1 MPGESWW
8 DRIQPSLPE
17 GGDGS
22 YEMGLH
28 RSPSY
33 FPAIDSLPADWS
45 AFDARKLRLSLL
57 LLAHC
62 TSFLRLVTSPQRP
75 ATAQRALRAVNAA
88 AVAEAFCQCVSA
100 KQRLAGSSSGESS
113 TRAWLQS
120 PQPVQPAAQDR
131 EEDRGDPE
139 LTGTLCRLA
148 EGLICVV
155 HNCALAD
162 AGQLAPVA
170 AQRVVEAA
178 ERFPSHSFTRQV
190 ARWVR
195 DLQLK

>member
-1 MPGESWW
+1 M
-8 DRIQPSLPE
+8 PE
-17 GGDGS
+17 GANGEG
-22 YEMGLH
+22 YEQELH
-28 RSPSY
+28 RAPSY
-33 FPAIDSLPADWS
+33 FPAIDTLPADWS

-57 LLAHC
+57 LLGSC

-75 ATAQRALRAVNAA
+75 ATAQRALRAVNAT

-100 KQRLAGSSSGESS
+100 KQRLAGGGDSGAATEGGGP
-113 TRAWLQS
+113 TKAWLQS

-131 EEDRGDPE
+131 AEDGGDAE
-139 LTGTLCRLA
+139 LAGALSRLT

-155 HNCALAD
+155 HNCALAGK
-162 AGQLAPVA
+162 AGQLAPAA
-170 AQRVVEAA
+170 AQRVLEAA
-178 ERFPSHSFTRQV
+178 ECFPSHSFTRQV